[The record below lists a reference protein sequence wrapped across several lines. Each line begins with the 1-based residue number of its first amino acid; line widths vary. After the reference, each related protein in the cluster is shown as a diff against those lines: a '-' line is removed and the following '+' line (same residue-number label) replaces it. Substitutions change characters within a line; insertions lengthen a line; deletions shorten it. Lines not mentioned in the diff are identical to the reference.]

1 MCGTIKIIT
10 NIQCTLL
17 LVYATKLWNCSY
29 LCRWGKAHWHWLRL
43 FDFLMHDIV
52 YVHICGLS
60 VQISR
65 NVTATCSCQCCHFS
79 QLSLAIVFNASH
91 HGSIHCMYVGLY
103 NFIISLGKFMALQQA
118 LSAISR
124 ICIIGFGLIDVLLIG
139 VWYICKSFGFIKI

>member
-1 MCGTIKIIT
+1 MQQSSGIVRIC
-10 NIQCTLL
+10 
-17 LVYATKLWNCSY
+17 V
-29 LCRWGKAHWHWLRL
+29 RWGKAHWHWLRL
-43 FDFLMHDIV
+43 FDFLMYDIV

-139 VWYICKSFGFIKI
+139 VLQVFWLYKNTTNQIAN